1 MRQRR
6 RTSLGTAL
14 AVALGSLVTGG
25 SLAAQ
30 TTSRFTKPVVSANVP
45 RTPDGKPDMQGIWD
59 AATITPLERPDGVKD
74 LVMTEEAMRKLEGRE
89 VERVDQLARPSDP
102 NRAAPRVDGNVGGY
116 NYFWIARGNRGLR
129 INGQPRTSLIVD
141 PPDGK
146 IPPQTAEAKRRNSAA
161 RGSVFLPT
169 SDAPENAQPTG
180 AGAYDDYELRPLAE
194 RCILAFGSSSGPPTL
209 PNYFYNNLKQI
220 VQTKDHIVLLIEM
233 VHDAR
238 MVPIGKPHAPQG
250 VRKWMG
256 DSVGRWEGDTF
267 VIETTNFTN
276 KTRFR
281 GSTDMMKVTERLT
294 RLDEH
299 QLLYQFTIEDPATW
313 TTPWSGEYTWLKTD
327 EHVYEYACHEGNY
340 SFQGIMAGER
350 LLDREA
356 AAKQNSEKDK

>member
-1 MRQRR
+1 
-6 RTSLGTAL
+6 
-14 AVALGSLVTGG
+14 
-25 SLAAQ
+25 
-30 TTSRFTKPVVSANVP
+30 VP

-59 AATITPLERPDGVKD
+59 AATITPLERPAGVKD
-74 LVMTEEAMRKLEGRE
+74 LTMAEDEMRKLEGRE
-89 VERVDQLARPSDP
+89 VDRVDQLARPSDP
-102 NRAAPRVDGNVGGY
+102 NRAAPKVDGNVGGY

-141 PPDGK
+141 PPDGR
-146 IPPQTAEAKRRNSAA
+146 IPAQTDDAKKRNSAA
-161 RGSVFLPT
+161 RGSVLLPT

-180 AGAYDDYELRPLAE
+180 PGAYDDYELRPLAE
-194 RCILAFGSSSGPPTL
+194 RCIMAFGSSSGPPTL
-209 PNYFYNNLKQI
+209 PNYFYNNLKQV
-220 VQTKDHIVLLIEM
+220 VQTKDHVVILIEM
-233 VHDAR
+233 IHDAR
-238 MVPIGKPHAPQG
+238 MVPIGKPHAPSS

-281 GSTDMMKVTERLT
+281 GSTDKLKVTERLT

-313 TTPWSGEYTWLKTD
+313 TKPWSGEYTWLRTD
-327 EHVYEYACHEGNY
+327 EQIYEYACHEANY

-356 AAKQNSEKDK
+356 AAKKDSEKDK